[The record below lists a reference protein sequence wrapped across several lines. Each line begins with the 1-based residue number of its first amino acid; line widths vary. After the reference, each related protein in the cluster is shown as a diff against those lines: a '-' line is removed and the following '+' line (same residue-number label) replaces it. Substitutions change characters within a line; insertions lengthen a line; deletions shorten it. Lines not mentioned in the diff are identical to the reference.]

1 MSSKEELKSQ
11 VGDFV
16 LHGVLSLT
24 GAPVEPAGVMPGC
37 SLMDAF
43 RFGSAVCPTAGVQR
57 QTSDRQPSEPSE
69 ARRAAAVSWRANNQM
84 LLLTRPRLLR
94 GGGA

>member
-1 MSSKEELKSQ
+1 
-11 VGDFV
+11 
-16 LHGVLSLT
+16 
-24 GAPVEPAGVMPGC
+24 MPGC

-43 RFGSAVCPTAGVQR
+43 RFGSVVCPTAGVQR

-84 LLLTRPRLLR
+84 LLLKRAPLLR
-94 GGGA
+94 VEARDVLWMGSSNGC